1 MDWVTTMP
9 SFDPRNSET
18 FTAPTNIAVIKYW
31 GKKDVK
37 LNTPLNSSASIT
49 LDQVYSRSNR
59 VDTKYFEQ
67 ISVRIG
73 TYLCQCVLNSTDFLE
88 YINF

>member
-1 MDWVTTMP
+1 VTAMP

-49 LDQVYSRSNR
+49 LDQVYTRSDLF
-59 VDTKYFEQ
+59 VTKYLEH
-67 ISVRIG
+67 ISV
-73 TYLCQCVLNSTDFLE
+73 
-88 YINF
+88 

>member
-1 MDWVTTMP
+1 MP

-49 LDQVYSRSNR
+49 LDQVYQ
-59 VDTKYFEQ
+59 K
-67 ISVRIG
+67 
-73 TYLCQCVLNSTDFLE
+73 TYVL
-88 YINF
+88 INL